1 MLYISAL
8 SVLINFIKLLVSE
21 LIISYLGFIIILLY
35 LREIYRMCKGKSTSA
50 TKIQNAAEFLFSKS
64 KYLYG
69 TFDMIRSNRFAIILN
84 GNKLQVYKKK
94 IIHVYLSNL
103 KTEHYNIGTTL

>member
-1 MLYISAL
+1 MKLYVLYISAL

-50 TKIQNAAEFLFSKS
+50 TKIQNAAESLFSK
-64 KYLYG
+64 KL
-69 TFDMIRSNRFAIILN
+69 NII
-84 GNKLQVYKKK
+84 KLVLHFSVE
-94 IIHVYLSNL
+94 I
-103 KTEHYNIGTTL
+103 E

>member
-50 TKIQNAAEFLFSKS
+50 TKIQNAAASLFSKS

-69 TFDMIRSNRFAIILN
+69 TFYMSTLDKIQQVLN
-84 GNKLQVYKKK
+84 GNKLQVYKKNNSCVF
-94 IIHVYLSNL
+94 I
-103 KTEHYNIGTTL
+103 